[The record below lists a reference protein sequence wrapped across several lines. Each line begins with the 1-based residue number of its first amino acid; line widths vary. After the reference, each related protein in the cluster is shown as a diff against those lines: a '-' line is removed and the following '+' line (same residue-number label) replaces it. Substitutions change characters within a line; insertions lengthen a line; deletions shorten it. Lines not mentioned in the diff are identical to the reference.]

1 LHLVSVLIFRRE
13 RCRISWQIRYS
24 SRLPRYFL
32 RRWRFGFCNDFI
44 SMTAIARAKCGN
56 CRCYVRIHCARR
68 NAQLSRDLLRSTE
81 RCEKDTFPLTGGHRK
96 PICASHGPRRPM
108 LRTAPDVVLLPAQC
122 LVASPQSAMV
132 KNCTITDTMTSDSS
146 SASRDCRMFFTVPS
160 RVQSPLVVL
169 SVSPISETWMLR
181 KFHMLRASTSQPDYM
196 FP

>member
-1 LHLVSVLIFRRE
+1 
-13 RCRISWQIRYS
+13 
-24 SRLPRYFL
+24 
-32 RRWRFGFCNDFI
+32 
-44 SMTAIARAKCGN
+44 MTAIARAKCGN
-56 CRCYVRIHCARR
+56 CRCYVRVHCARR

-146 SASRDCRMFFTVPS
+146 SASRDCRMFIPCV
-160 RVQSPLVVL
+160 
-169 SVSPISETWMLR
+169 
-181 KFHMLRASTSQPDYM
+181 RASKAFSRPERFPDFRDLDATEILHVARQHVATRLYVPLT
-196 FP
+196 FPLR